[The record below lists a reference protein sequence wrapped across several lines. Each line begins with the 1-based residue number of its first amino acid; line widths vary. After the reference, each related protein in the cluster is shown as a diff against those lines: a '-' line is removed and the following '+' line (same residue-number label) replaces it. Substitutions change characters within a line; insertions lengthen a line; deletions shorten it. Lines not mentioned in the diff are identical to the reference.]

1 MLSRPANI
9 VYWIRT
15 VNGQPK
21 VTKEFLR
28 ARTDRYRGWVEA
40 YAAKNG
46 IPIEWADDSRKEA
59 KLKPFREAAIKAG
72 KFGVYYILKSREQ
85 GPAFT
90 CHDPKF
96 PASDPDYV
104 IVKRAKRIYTHF
116 YFYIYDEELGPIY
129 LRIGSYPPFEA
140 TGYFNGHGFLA
151 RWLEKAG
158 IGFKQR
164 ENSFVQVDDRDSLQR
179 ASDRMN
185 AIMVERQFN
194 HWAFL
199 LGPKFSRKERLALG
213 GMRRYW
219 CFAQVE
225 YCLNYVFKRNRPIP

>member
-1 MLSRPANI
+1 MQLVLTLFSRWLQFSYSCFDRVILKGYLSVLSRPANI

-40 YAAKNG
+40 HAAKNG
-46 IPIEWADDSRKEA
+46 IPIEWADGSRKEA

-96 PASDPDYV
+96 AASDPNYV
-104 IVKRAKRIYTHF
+104 IVKKAKRIYTHF
-116 YFYIYDEELGPIY
+116 YFC
-129 LRIGSYPPFEA
+129 S
-140 TGYFNGHGFLA
+140 
-151 RWLEKAG
+151 
-158 IGFKQR
+158 
-164 ENSFVQVDDRDSLQR
+164 
-179 ASDRMN
+179 
-185 AIMVERQFN
+185 
-194 HWAFL
+194 
-199 LGPKFSRKERLALG
+199 
-213 GMRRYW
+213 
-219 CFAQVE
+219 
-225 YCLNYVFKRNRPIP
+225 